1 MSGKLQDEMALLER
15 AEGVGAGFDMADMQM
30 IEAGGVAMEYAFA
43 GAEDAPPV
51 LLIHGLGWDAGRLW
65 AGVLPALAAAGF
77 RAYAPNLRGVGGTE
91 ATEAAYTTQ
100 LYAQDLDAFLQALDI
115 DRLPVVGFSMGA
127 SIAGALVARSG
138 RVSALTLACGG
149 LHGTEAGRRG
159 VEEMLARAETL
170 GPAAF
175 AEEQAEAI
183 FRPAWAAANP
193 IAVDDFKDWRAAMNQ
208 DALFRAFRSG
218 YGVDMRATVREAGLP
233 TQVIAADTDAFCVL
247 DDMRAMAEAIPG
259 ARFDVIETCG
269 HMATVEQ
276 TEAFNALLVGFLKD
290 AGAGA

>member
-1 MSGKLQDEMALLER
+1 VASYGLHSSGAPE
-15 AEGVGAGFDMADMQM
+15 
-30 IEAGGVAMEYAFA
+30 
-43 GAEDAPPV
+43 APPV

-65 AGVLPALAAAGF
+65 AGVLPALAEAGF

-91 ATEAAYTTQ
+91 ATDAAYTTD
-100 LYAQDLDAFLQALDI
+100 LYAQDLEAFLEALGI

-127 SIAGALVARSG
+127 SIAGALVARSS

-175 AEEQAEAI
+175 AGN
-183 FRPAWAAANP
+183 RPRRSFAPPGPRRTRCGGGFQGLA
-193 IAVDDFKDWRAAMNQ
+193 AAMNQ

-218 YGVDMRATVREAGLP
+218 YGADMRAAVRGRDCP
-233 TQVIAADTDAFCVL
+233 
-247 DDMRAMAEAIPG
+247 R
-259 ARFDVIETCG
+259 R
-269 HMATVEQ
+269 
-276 TEAFNALLVGFLKD
+276 
-290 AGAGA
+290 